1 MVTFHGYVSHKQMV
15 EKMVTWMAM
24 MNNKNLGPGC
34 FLTDGTLWFQPP
46 RNIAGEVWS
55 ILMVWHLACY
65 LFKWT
70 FTCIA
75 HQHVFITMWN
85 YWFYHFSIRRSLRT
99 AMVSSQDP
107 VRWLFGI
114 NLAQSQKAQFPA
126 KHDWMITG
134 HTKNQRFLPD
144 MEKQWKTYWG
154 LKQKIWRSLA

>member
-1 MVTFHGYVSHKQMV
+1 
-15 EKMVTWMAM
+15 M
-24 MNNKNLGPGC
+24 MNNKNLG
-34 FLTDGTLWFQPP
+34 FLYKCPFAPMKGASSWTRLFLDWWDSLVSATAEYCLKMLK
-46 RNIAGEVWS
+46 VWS

-75 HQHVFITMWN
+75 RQHVFITMWN
-85 YWFYHFSIRRSLRT
+85 YWFSHFSIRRSLRT
-99 AMVSSQDP
+99 AMDSSQDL

-134 HTKNQRFLPD
+134 HTKKQRFLPD
-144 MEKQWKTYWG
+144 MEKQWNTYLG